1 MVSREAGVSTGSR
14 TRSRQSKAE
23 QARQTR
29 RRITAAATTLFVRDG
44 FLTTTMA
51 AIAAEAGV
59 AVQTLYLSFGNK
71 TAILKSA
78 FDGAIA
84 GDDEPVPVPDRPWFR
99 AVLDNPD
106 GRAALATFVENSS
119 EIMARVGPL
128 YGVVRASAADPEVAD
143 ILAENKR
150 QRNAGFAMITKALA
164 KKSGFSTELSV
175 ADATAV
181 LYTVQSEETYALM
194 VVERGWPVGKWR
206 DWVLRVL
213 SAELFPDAGH

>member
-1 MVSREAGVSTGSR
+1 MSTGSR

-78 FDGAIA
+78 FDQAIA

-106 GRAALATFVENSS
+106 GRAALATFVESSS
-119 EIMARVGPL
+119 EIMA
-128 YGVVRASAADPEVAD
+128 
-143 ILAENKR
+143 
-150 QRNAGFAMITKALA
+150 
-164 KKSGFSTELSV
+164 LS
-175 ADATAV
+175 
-181 LYTVQSEETYALM
+181 LI
-194 VVERGWPVGKWR
+194 
-206 DWVLRVL
+206 
-213 SAELFPDAGH
+213 HI